1 MSLREQILRD
11 NEAVFLNPDEFGA
24 VIAVNGVEAVAVEDG
39 DQLDAYQAGGICQ
52 GERLYYC
59 RADVFVRLPRA
70 GDAVTVAQDGKKSV
84 WRVERCREDGG
95 LVELTLRAGR

>member
-1 MSLREQILRD
+1 MSLRGQILRD
-11 NEAVFLNPDEFGA
+11 NEAVFLNPDEFGVA
-24 VIAVNGVEAVAVEDG
+24 IAVNGVEAVAVEDG

-59 RADVFVRLPRA
+59 RADVFARLPRA